1 MEALKQ
7 VKSVACSGDHFAR
20 ALALWVFGCLVE
32 LASDSSD
39 VFRLIL
45 KALHSR
51 YEHEVQGAVFALS
64 CFCNISEHFAII
76 AVGHIHDLIIAEET
90 AAKTKIQAISVFGQM
105 SSSIVSALKA
115 HEVEL
120 LLSYVQSDPHT
131 VLQDSP
137 YVKLLALQAL
147 RKLLPFCVLVSDA
160 GPLLRVLSLMKL
172 KASASNWSEVQ
183 PVLGFLV
190 EVVCTMGKSR
200 PDLLKIVN
208 AQLNLRHGAP
218 ASVSFKNEESI
229 YDSDFSTCAV
239 LLVCSQVEQL
249 DCERTI
255 EGYRNEGTRDTE
267 LKQRCLFLGRL
278 LVQLAQHSSHCGF
291 VVINNISKLVE
302 TLFKNTQD
310 AEKGECWQELGR
322 KTQNQH
328 VASLHAISAARSCV
342 LKMLCRCI
350 KHCGLFWLSQ
360 EGPSS
365 TAFLRM
371 TKLVAWITSASLPPH
386 VLLDS
391 LVLVTE
397 VRRYMTLEEAESVDT
412 KINFVVASFI
422 QDKEFWYA
430 YKAVAVAACHCLW
443 KHSASAIGEFMHR
456 AQSQSTFYWL
466 KAFTDVC
473 TFAESLQS
481 ECSLKAMQCCMDK
494 LELKITTHCC
504 ISANLGQAI
513 ARALSSAYAAENSL
527 AATAKQKVMFGFQ
540 RQLLS
545 LRVAFIRTSGE
556 LLGLI
561 APLCTQ
567 IKAIDVD
574 ALADSGLPAKND
586 SVKRLISNIESLQCS
601 AHGSK
606 D

>member
-1 MEALKQ
+1 
-7 VKSVACSGDHFAR
+7 
-20 ALALWVFGCLVE
+20 
-32 LASDSSD
+32 
-39 VFRLIL
+39 
-45 KALHSR
+45 
-51 YEHEVQGAVFALS
+51 
-64 CFCNISEHFAII
+64 
-76 AVGHIHDLIIAEET
+76 
-90 AAKTKIQAISVFGQM
+90 M

-115 HEVEL
+115 HETAKSLMVSMSVEELLATNEALSNLALECSILVAAQVEL
-120 LLSYVQSDPHT
+120 LLSYVQSDPRT
-131 VLQDSP
+131 VLRVLSLKCLIKLARKAAGMTGIEETAVEVFTSIYECAEESP

-147 RKLLPFCVLVSDA
+147 RK
-160 GPLLRVLSLMKL
+160 VLSLMKL

-190 EVVCTMGKSR
+190 EVVCTMRKSR

-208 AQLNLRHGAP
+208 AQLNLGHGAP

-239 LLVCSQVEQL
+239 LLVCSQVKQL

-255 EGYRNEGTRDTE
+255 EGRA
-267 LKQRCLFLGRL
+267 F
-278 LVQLAQHSSHCGF
+278 
-291 VVINNISKLVE
+291 
-302 TLFKNTQD
+302 
-310 AEKGECWQELGR
+310 
-322 KTQNQH
+322 
-328 VASLHAISAARSCV
+328 
-342 LKMLCRCI
+342 
-350 KHCGLFWLSQ
+350 KHC
-360 EGPSS
+360 
-365 TAFLRM
+365 FLRM

-412 KINFVVASFI
+412 KISFVVASFI

-473 TFAESLQS
+473 TFEESLQR
-481 ECSLKAMQCCMDK
+481 ECSLKAMQCCVDE
-494 LELKITTHCC
+494 LELKITMHCC

-527 AATAKQKVMFGFQ
+527 AAAAKQKVMFGFQ

-545 LRVAFIRTSGE
+545 LRVAFIRTPGE

-567 IKAIDVD
+567 IK
-574 ALADSGLPAKND
+574 
-586 SVKRLISNIESLQCS
+586 Q
-601 AHGSK
+601 
-606 D
+606 